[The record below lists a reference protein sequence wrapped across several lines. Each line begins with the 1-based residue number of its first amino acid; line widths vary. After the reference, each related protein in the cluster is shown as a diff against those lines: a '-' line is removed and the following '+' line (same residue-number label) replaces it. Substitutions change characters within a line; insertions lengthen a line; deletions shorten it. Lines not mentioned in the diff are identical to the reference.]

1 LASEN
6 VLQKILQEN
15 KFPEHTTEKEKL
27 KIKTPLIR
35 NSAKLIK
42 SKEGVANTDDS

>member
-1 LASEN
+1 
-6 VLQKILQEN
+6 LQKN
-15 KFPEHTTEKEKL
+15 KFPELTAEKEKL

-42 SKEGVANTDDS
+42 SKDGVAKTDKI